1 MAEETKSKMTIDELN
16 EVISKGAASVVE
28 GAVLKFK
35 ESLALEIDA
44 KIKAAVEPIEKRI
57 VVGQSEV
64 EKDKKAG
71 FKSLAHFATDVAKA
85 AQSGFRKLSPELI
98 KWEDSC
104 IVEKAAGS
112 PSQNVSDGEAG
123 GYLVPEEFRQNLLVA
138 AREQNEL
145 MGRCTQVPM
154 QSNSV
159 KIPYVNGFDKSG
171 NLVYGN
177 VAFQWTEEE
186 GTLTE
191 KNIKFGYINL
201 NLHKVTALAYASDE
215 ILRFSPMSMENILR
229 EGFTDGFNYEMN
241 RVILKGT
248 GAGQPQGLLNAPCL
262 VSITAETGQPATTI
276 VWENVIKMYARCI
289 NPSNAVWIANPNT
302 LPQLASMSL
311 TVGTGGVPVFMPAG
325 GATGKPY
332 NTLFGLPIV
341 FSHHAKALGTAGDLI
356 LADMKQY
363 LLGMLSGDGGIGF
376 DTSMHLKFDVD
387 QMAYRWR
394 FYVAGQSWMPQA
406 LVPPEASSDTI
417 SPFIV
422 ITSRS

>member
-71 FKSLAHFATDVAKA
+71 FKSFSHFALDVAKA
-85 AQSGFRKLSPELI
+85 AQNGFRKVSKELES
-98 KWEDSC
+98 WESLC
-104 IVEKAAGS
+104 TKAAGT
-112 PSQNVSDGEAG
+112 PSQNVGDGEAG
-123 GYLVPEEFRQNLLVA
+123 GYLVPEEFRQQLLVA
-138 AREQNEL
+138 SREQNEL
-145 MGRCTQVPM
+145 MARCTQIPM
-154 QSNSV
+154 QSNVV
-159 KIPYVNGFDKSG
+159 KIPYINGFDKSG

-177 VAFQWTEEE
+177 VGFTWTEEE
-186 GTLTE
+186 EAFTP
-191 KNIKFGYINL
+191 KSVKFGYINL
-201 NLHKVTALAYASDE
+201 TLHKVTGLAYASDE

-229 EGFTDGFNYEMN
+229 EGFVDGFNYEMN

-248 GAGQPQGLLNAPCL
+248 GAGQPQGILNAPAL

-276 VWENVIKMYARCI
+276 LWENIVKMYARCL
-289 NPSNAVWIANPNT
+289 NPSKAVWIANPNI

-311 TVGTGGVPVFMPAG
+311 TIGTGGVPVFMPAN
-325 GATGKPY
+325 GAAGIPFA
-332 NTLFGLPIV
+332 TLFGLPIV
-341 FSHHAKALGTAGDLI
+341 FSHHAKSLGTVGDI
-356 LADMKQY
+356 VLADMKQY
-363 LLGMLSGDGGIGF
+363 LLGMLAGDEGMRF

-387 QMAYRWR
+387 QMAFRFA

-406 LVPPEASSDTI
+406 LVPPEATTDTI
-417 SPFIV
+417 SPFV
-422 ITSRS
+422 AITTRS

>member
-1 MAEETKSKMTIDELN
+1 MEDVKKSKMTIDELN
-16 EVISKGAASVVE
+16 EVIAKGASGVVE
-28 GAVLKFK
+28 DAVTKFK
-35 ESLALEIDA
+35 EALAVEIDA

-57 VVGQSEV
+57 EVGQSEM

-85 AQSGFRKLSPELI
+85 AQSGYRKLSTELN
-98 KWEDSC
+98 KWEDFC
-104 IVEKAAGS
+104 AVEKAAGS

-145 MGRCTQVPM
+145 MGRCTQIPM

-177 VAFQWTEEE
+177 VAWQWTDEEAA
-186 GTLTE
+186 LTE
-191 KNIKFGYINL
+191 KSIKFGYINL

-248 GAGQPQGLLNAPCL
+248 GAGQPLGLLSSPCL
-262 VSITAETGQPATTI
+262 ISIAAETGQAASTI
-276 VWENVIKMYARCI
+276 LWENVIKMYARCI
-289 NPSNAVWIANPNT
+289 NPSNAVWICNPNT

-325 GATGKPY
+325 GASGKPF
-332 NTLFGLPIV
+332 NTLFGLPVV
-341 FSHHAKALGTAGDLI
+341 FSHHAKSLGTVGDI
-356 LADMKQY
+356 VLADMKQY

-387 QMAYRWR
+387 QVAYRWR
-394 FYVAGQSWMPQA
+394 FYVAGQSWMPSA
-406 LVPPEASSDTI
+406 LTPPEATTSTI
-417 SPFIV
+417 SPFV
-422 ITSRS
+422 ALATRS

>member
-57 VVGQSEV
+57 VVGQSEA

-71 FKSLAHFATDVAKA
+71 FKTLAHFATDVAKA
-85 AQSGFRKLSPELI
+85 AQSGYRKLSPELS
-98 KWEDSC
+98 KWEDNC
-104 IVEKAAGS
+104 ATIKAAGS
-112 PSQNVSDGEAG
+112 PSQNVGDGEAG

-138 AREQNEL
+138 AKEQNEL
-145 MGRCTQVPM
+145 MGRCTQIPM

-177 VAFQWTEEE
+177 VAWQWTEEE
-186 GTLTE
+186 GSLTE

-248 GAGQPQGLLNAPCL
+248 GAGQPQGLLSAPCL

-311 TVGTGGVPVFMPAG
+311 TVGTAGVPVFMPAG
-325 GATGKPY
+325 GASGKPY
-332 NTLFGLPIV
+332 NTLFGLPVV